1 MSFYNVTIR
10 AVIQKTL
17 TIEAD
22 CEYDAVEEA
31 HALFSTSPVENEYY
45 DEQTVA
51 VDEVKRHA
59 TI

>member
-31 HALFSTSPVENEYY
+31 HALFSTSPEENEYY

-51 VDEVKRHA
+51 VDEE
-59 TI
+59 TE